1 MPRFAVMWAILT
13 NLTLYSRRLVIPSPN
28 PCRLLPCDTELA
40 LGAGR
45 RELGLPAPSAKTQKY
60 AMIAMERA
68 NEAPK
73 LLQLIQSIESPDS
86 AMYGIGVRSAL
97 LIMVGHSLT
106 RAVQSM
112 HWTRNARRSQR
123 LGCAGPGV
131 TSPAAHPSVNFVPTR
146 QTGGRYLHTL
156 HKL

>member
-1 MPRFAVMWAILT
+1 MGT
-13 NLTLYSRRLVIPSPN
+13 K
-28 PCRLLPCDTELA
+28 
-40 LGAGR
+40 AGR

-86 AMYGIGVRSAL
+86 AIWHWS
-97 LIMVGHSLT
+97 
-106 RAVQSM
+106 QSM

-123 LGCAGPGV
+123 LGCAGPGKRAGV
-131 TSPAAHPSVNFVPTR
+131 TCIRCTSFEQHARAGSR
-146 QTGGRYLHTL
+146 GS
-156 HKL
+156 